1 MFCICCCSCL
11 LKVGQCQVERGT
23 ISSFYPNMPYNCV
36 YPLCPLLL
44 PKYAVQL
51 CLASMHPN
59 METDMYGVGYQM
71 TLSPNCCVPMSI
83 VWVSVQGTAERL
95 MQHLVE
101 DHSTIDPTYV
111 EDFLLTYR
119 TFLPNPLHLANN
131 LLQWFENPT
140 YRPKVATQGARSA
153 IRLSPCSCSL
163 VLG

>member
-1 MFCICCCSCL
+1 
-11 LKVGQCQVERGT
+11 
-23 ISSFYPNMPYNCV
+23 
-36 YPLCPLLL
+36 
-44 PKYAVQL
+44 
-51 CLASMHPN
+51 
-59 METDMYGVGYQM
+59 METEMYGVGYQM

-111 EDFLLTYR
+111 EDFLMTYR

-140 YRPKVATQGARSA
+140 YRPKVAIQGARSA